1 MELTILAAGAFDG
14 SYAVATTTDIKTVS
28 GADVAKF
35 ESVVSFEDE
44 VRPTVSAPV
53 YKANNVATISFS
65 EPVDLANDAALESAL
80 TLKDASG
87 ATFTP
92 SVSLAADKKSFTLD
106 LNATT
111 FAVNKAYQL
120 TIAGVKDFAGNLI
133 TPNPVTVTVE
143 KKVVDE
149 IAPTVS
155 TISSSQA
162 GYVVVNFSEKVA
174 VGSGNVVAT
183 INGIS
188 ADLDTNASLD
198 ASGTVLTVRDASFN
212 GVKDITVSAFADLAG
227 NPGTAKTSLVSFPV
241 DSVRPVVSSS
251 AVKVIDNKNYLVL
264 TLSEDVV
271 VTNAPGSITGTYV
284 TENGVEKTM
293 TAINTASATNVSLVE
308 GTKNQVKI
316 LIDSQEKGRYSVSLP
331 AGIVT
336 DVVGNANLATSASY
350 TVAANTAETDKPTI
364 KDSTPLTADLDGID
378 IQSADNNTVTIAFS
392 EALSPSSLN
401 LNNFLVEG
409 VAVAEKAVFTDTDQD
424 TIKLTL
430 KKGAINVS
438 GTYNFTVRNVADLAG
453 NVMIPVT
460 QAKEFTD
467 NKLPSLTSAVL
478 TSNNFV
484 ANTSAITLTF
494 DEAIASASIEDT
506 EEDFKVFID
515 GVAAT
520 ATVTEAMG
528 TNTNQVVLNLDRPL
542 TAIETSKVITI
553 RPGADFE
560 VLDLANNA
568 LVRFDSVTVS
578 K

>member
-1 MELTILAAGAFDG
+1 MTGKLSADGTELTILAAGAFDG

-35 ESVVSFEDE
+35 ESVVPFEDE

-53 YKANNVATISFS
+53 YKTNNVATISFS
-65 EPVDLANDAALESAL
+65 EPVDLADNAELASAL

-106 LNATT
+106 LNAPT

-183 INGIS
+183 INGIP

-264 TLSEDVV
+264 TFSEDVV
-271 VTNAPGSITGTYV
+271 VTNAAGSITGTYV

-293 TAINTASATNVSLVE
+293 AAIDTASAANVSLVE

-336 DVVGNANLATSASY
+336 DVVGNANLVTSASY
-350 TVAANTAETDKPTI
+350 TVTANTAETDKPTI
-364 KDSTPLTADLDGID
+364 NTID
-378 IQSADNNTVTIAFS
+378 IQSADNNTVTIEFS

-409 VAVAEKAVFTDTDQD
+409 VAVAEKAVFTDTAQD

-453 NVMIPVT
+453 NVMLPVT

-467 NKLPSLTSAVL
+467 NKLPSLTSAIL
-478 TSNNFV
+478 TSNNFG
-484 ANTSAITLTF
+484 ADTSAITLTF
-494 DEAIASASIEDT
+494 DEAIASASIVDG
-506 EEDFKVFID
+506 EEDFKVFVD
-515 GVAAT
+515 GVAIT

-528 TNTNQVVLNLDRPL
+528 TKTNQVVLNLNRAL
-542 TAIETSKVITI
+542 TPIETSKVITI
-553 RPGADFE
+553 KPGTDFE

-568 LVRFDSVTVS
+568 LVTFDSVTVS